1 MTKNFLM
8 VLGLLVLLMGV
19 WGLLAAVSTDF
30 AFGFPVDPWWHAVVK
45 VLLGGA
51 AVYVAYTDK

>member
-1 MTKNFLM
+1 MTKNFLL
-8 VLGLLVLLMGV
+8 VLGVLILLMGV
-19 WGLLAAVSTDF
+19 WGVLAAYSVDL

-45 VLLGGA
+45 VVLGGA